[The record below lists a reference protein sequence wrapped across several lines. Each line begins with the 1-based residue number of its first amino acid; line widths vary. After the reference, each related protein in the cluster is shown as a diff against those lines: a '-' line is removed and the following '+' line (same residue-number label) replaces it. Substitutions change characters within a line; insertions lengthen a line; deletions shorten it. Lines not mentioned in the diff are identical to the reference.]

1 MLYLVGNGPSRKD
14 LDLDT
19 LENWWG
25 MNMVYRDHTPD
36 LLFVQDVAPQNE
48 MITDQYYKKHP
59 VCVGEWNELP
69 MDMFDIMKFGLPGEV
84 IENRL
89 PTDDRFVVQGE
100 DYRGEGQRTY
110 MIGYSSAEA
119 NNIVIYTNEL
129 LKNTFCG
136 IYALGYAVHHGHKKI
151 CLAGYDSLQYGDLQN
166 IYGPEDCYTY
176 NETYTEQNSG
186 VGRPQ
191 QAQFVALLEHINK
204 DYPDVELYFKNSI
217 DGFDKIDYTDIVSR
231 LNIEDR
237 WVLGTACF
245 ESEL

>member
-1 MLYLVGNGPSRKD
+1 MCI
-14 LDLDT
+14 
-19 LENWWG
+19 
-25 MNMVYRDHTPD
+25 RDS
-36 LLFVQDVAPQNE
+36 
-48 MITDQYYKKHP
+48 QYYKKHP

-166 IYGPEDCYTY
+166 IYGPDDCYTY

-186 VGRPQ
+186 VGKPQ

>member
-14 LDLDT
+14 LDLET
-19 LENWWG
+19 LDNWWG

-69 MDMFDIMKFGLPGEV
+69 MEMFDIMKHGLPGEV
-84 IENRL
+84 IENRVEG
-89 PTDDRFVVQGE
+89 DDRFVVQGE

-166 IYGPEDCYTY
+166 IYGPCLLYTSDAAD
-176 NETYTEQNSG
+176 E
-186 VGRPQ
+186 
-191 QAQFVALLEHINK
+191 
-204 DYPDVELYFKNSI
+204 
-217 DGFDKIDYTDIVSR
+217 
-231 LNIEDR
+231 
-237 WVLGTACF
+237 
-245 ESEL
+245 

>member
-1 MLYLVGNGPSRKD
+1 MLYLVGNGPSRKN
-14 LDLDT
+14 LDLNT

-36 LLFVQDVAPQNE
+36 LLFIQDVAPQNE
-48 MITDQYYKKHP
+48 MITDQYYKTQP
-59 VCVGEWNELP
+59 VCVGEWNEIP
-69 MDMFDIMKFGLPGEV
+69 MEMWDLMKSGLPGRI
-84 IENRL
+84 IENRVEG
-89 PTDDRFVVQGE
+89 DDRFVVQGE
-100 DYRGEGQRTY
+100 DYRGEGQTSY
-110 MIGYSSAEA
+110 MIGYSYSHV

>member
-1 MLYLVGNGPSRKD
+1 MLYLVGNGPSRKT

-19 LENWWG
+19 LDNWWG

-69 MDMFDIMKFGLPGEV
+69 MEMFDIMKHGLPGRI
-84 IENRL
+84 IENRVEG
-89 PTDDRFVVQGE
+89 DDRFVVQG
-100 DYRGEGQRTY
+100 DAFKEGQVTY
-110 MIGYSSAEA
+110 MIGYSSAKA

-166 IYGPEDCYTY
+166 IYGPDDCYTY
-176 NETYTEQNSG
+176 NKVYTEENSG

-217 DGFDKIDYTDIVSR
+217 DGFDKIEYTDIVSR

-237 WVLGTACF
+237 WILGTACF

>member
-1 MLYLVGNGPSRKD
+1 MLYLIGNGPSRKN
-14 LDLDT
+14 LDLET
-19 LENWWG
+19 LDNWWG

-48 MITDQYYKKHP
+48 MITDQYYKNHP
-59 VCVGEWNELP
+59 VCVGECNEIP
-69 MDMFDIMKFGLPGEV
+69 MEMWDMMKHGLPGEV
-84 IENRL
+84 VENRVEG
-89 PTDDRFVVQGE
+89 DDRFVVQGE

-110 MIGYSSAEA
+110 MIGYSYSHVS
-119 NNIVIYTNEL
+119 NIVIYTNEL

-151 CLAGYDSLQYGDLQN
+151 CLAGYDSLQFGDLQN
-166 IYGPEDCYTY
+166 IYGPDDCYTY

-204 DYPDVELYFKNSI
+204 EYPDVELYFKNPI
-217 DGFDKIDYTDIVSR
+217 DGFDRIDYNDIISR
-231 LNIEDR
+231 FNIEDK

>member
-1 MLYLVGNGPSRKD
+1 MLYLVGNGPSRKN
-14 LDLDT
+14 LDLNT

-25 MNMVYRDHTPD
+25 MNMVYRDYTPD
-36 LLFVQDVAPQNE
+36 LLFIQDVAPQNE
-48 MITDQYYKKHP
+48 MITDQYYKTQP
-59 VCVGEWNELP
+59 VCVGEWNEIP
-69 MDMFDIMKFGLPGEV
+69 MEMWDLMKSGLPGRI
-84 IENRL
+84 IENRVEG
-89 PTDDRFVVQGE
+89 DDRFVVQGE
-100 DYRGEGQRTY
+100 DYRGEGQTSY
-110 MIGYSSAEA
+110 MIGYSYSHV

-151 CLAGYDSLQYGDLQN
+151 CLAGYDSLQFGDLQN

-176 NETYTEQNSG
+176 NEVYTEENSG
-186 VGRPQ
+186 VGKPQ

-204 DYPDVELYFKNSI
+204 DYPDVRLYFKNPI
-217 DGFDKIDYTDIVSR
+217 DGFDPIEYNNIMSR
-231 LNIEDR
+231 LNVEDK

>member
-1 MLYLVGNGPSRKD
+1 MPDV
-14 LDLDT
+14 
-19 LENWWG
+19 
-25 MNMVYRDHTPD
+25 TP
-36 LLFVQDVAPQNE
+36 QYE
-48 MITDQYYKKHP
+48 MITDQDYKKHP
-59 VCVGEWNELP
+59 ICVGEWNELP
-69 MDMFDIMKFGLPGEV
+69 MEMFDIMKYGLPGEV
-84 IENRL
+84 IENRVEG
-89 PTDDRFVVQGE
+89 DDRFVVQGE

-166 IYGPEDCYTY
+166 IYGPDDCYTY
-176 NETYTEQNSG
+176 NKVYTEENSG

-217 DGFDKIDYTDIVSR
+217 DGFDKIEYTDIVSR

-237 WVLGTACF
+237 WILGTACF

>member
-1 MLYLVGNGPSRKD
+1 MLYLVGNGPSRKT

-19 LENWWG
+19 LDNWWG

-84 IENRL
+84 IENRVEG
-89 PTDDRFVVQGE
+89 DDRFVVQGE

-166 IYGPEDCYTY
+166 IYGPKDCYTY

-186 VGRPQ
+186 VGKPQ

-217 DGFDKIDYTDIVSR
+217 DGFDKIEYTDIVSR

-237 WVLGTACF
+237 WILGTACF

>member
-1 MLYLVGNGPSRKD
+1 MLYLVGNGPSRKT

-25 MNMVYRDHTPD
+25 MNMIYRDHTPD
-36 LLFVQDVAPQNE
+36 LLFVQDVAPQND

-69 MDMFDIMKFGLPGEV
+69 MEMFDIMKYGLPGKI
-84 IENRL
+84 IENRVEG
-89 PTDDRFVVQGE
+89 DDRFVVQGDE
-100 DYRGEGQRTY
+100 FKEGQVTY
-110 MIGYSSAEA
+110 MIGYSSAKA

-166 IYGPEDCYTY
+166 IYGPDDCVTY
-176 NETYTEQNSG
+176 QTVYTEENSG

-204 DYPDVELYFKNSI
+204 DYPDVELFFKNSI
-217 DGFDKIDYTDIVSR
+217 DGFDKIEYTDIVSR
-231 LNIEDR
+231 FNIEDR
-237 WVLGTACF
+237 WILGTACF

>member
-1 MLYLVGNGPSRKD
+1 MLYLVGNGPSRKT

-19 LENWWG
+19 LDNWWG

-69 MDMFDIMKFGLPGEV
+69 MEMFDIMKHGLPGEV
-84 IENRL
+84 IENRVEG
-89 PTDDRFVVQGE
+89 DDRFVVQGE

-110 MIGYSSAEA
+110 MIGYSYSHVS
-119 NNIVIYTNEL
+119 NIVIYTNEL

-151 CLAGYDSLQYGDLQN
+151 CLAGYDSLQFGDLQN
-166 IYGPEDCYTY
+166 IYGPDDCYTY
-176 NETYTEQNSG
+176 NTVYTEQNSG

-204 DYPDVELYFKNSI
+204 EYPDVELYFKNPI
-217 DGFDKIDYTDIVSR
+217 DGFDRIDYNDIISR
-231 LNIEDR
+231 FNIEDK

>member
-1 MLYLVGNGPSRKD
+1 MLYLVGNGPSRKN
-14 LDLDT
+14 LDLNT

-25 MNMVYRDHTPD
+25 MNMVYRDYTPD
-36 LLFVQDVAPQNE
+36 LLFIQDVAPQNE
-48 MITDQYYKKHP
+48 MITDQYYKTQP
-59 VCVGEWNELP
+59 VCVGEWNEIP
-69 MDMFDIMKFGLPGEV
+69 MEMWDLMKSGLPGRI
-84 IENRL
+84 IENRVEG
-89 PTDDRFVVQGE
+89 DDRFVVQGE
-100 DYRGEGQRTY
+100 DYRGEGQTSY
-110 MIGYSSAEA
+110 MIGYSYSHV

-151 CLAGYDSLQYGDLQN
+151 CLAGYDSLQFGDLQN

-176 NETYTEQNSG
+176 NEVYTEENSG
-186 VGRPQ
+186 VGKPQ

-204 DYPDVELYFKNSI
+204 DYPDVELYFKNPI
-217 DGFDKIDYTDIVSR
+217 DGFDRIDYNDIISR
-231 LNIEDR
+231 LNIEYK

>member
-1 MLYLVGNGPSRKD
+1 MLYLVGNGPSRKN

-69 MDMFDIMKFGLPGEV
+69 MEMFDIMKHELRGEV
-84 IENRL
+84 I
-89 PTDDRFVVQGE
+89 DDRFVVQGE

-166 IYGPEDCYTY
+166 IYGPDDCYTY
-176 NETYTEQNSG
+176 NKVYTEENSG

-217 DGFDKIDYTDIVSR
+217 DGFDKIEYTNIVSR

-237 WVLGTACF
+237 WILGTACF